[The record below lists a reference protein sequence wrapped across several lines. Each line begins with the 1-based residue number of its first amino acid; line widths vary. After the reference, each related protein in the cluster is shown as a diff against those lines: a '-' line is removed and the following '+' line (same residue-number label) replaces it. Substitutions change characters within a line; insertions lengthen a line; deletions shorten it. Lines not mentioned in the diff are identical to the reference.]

1 MRTVNTHPQL
11 DNQPLRLTEEE
22 RQDPY
27 LVLEDFF
34 SNFHLQDMREML
46 WDWLVAAM
54 SAESSA
60 YNTGYARSNLV
71 FVYEKLELLIEAA
84 KVIHKRKRKNQKRN
98 FRKGKLR
105 E

>member
-27 LVLEDFF
+27 IVLEDFF
-34 SNFHLQDMREML
+34 SNFHLQDMREVL

-54 SAESSA
+54 SSESCQ
-60 YNTGYARSNLV
+60 YNTGFARSNLV
-71 FVYEKLELLIEAA
+71 FVYEKIELLVEAA
-84 KVIHKRKRKNQKRN
+84 YGIHKRRKKKQKWIDRKRN
-98 FRKGKLR
+98 AT